1 MKPSSKSTPCRIV
14 FNSSANYKGHILND
28 YFAKGPD
35 LLNNLLEV
43 LLRFREE
50 RIGLAGDISKMF
62 HSVGIPLHDQMTHLF
77 LWRNFEAER
86 EPDTYAIT
94 AVNFGDKPSAAIAIV
109 ALQKTA
115 NFGIEKYPE
124 AAKSIADNSYM
135 DDIIDST
142 QTPKKAHTLTKDI
155 NDILRQGGFSMKEW
169 VFSDRDDKIEVKTSG
184 GISSLPRSGK
194 NQRVLGLGWNCDE
207 DLLFF
212 PEKELKDQNQV
223 KETITKRTVLGKIN
237 SIYDPLGLIGP
248 FTLRAKIL
256 MRKLWTLEKSL
267 GWDDPVPED
276 IGVEWQNFMKEMD
289 VLEKVTFRRCLKPS
303 TAYGDPDLV
312 VFSDGS
318 KEAFGAAA
326 YVLWET
332 NEGVNESNLITSKNR
347 VAPAK
352 AIDIVRLEL
361 AGALIGTRLRVF
373 ITEAMR
379 YRFKRVYHITDSEI
393 VHAMIHKESYGF
405 NTFVANRIGEIQ
417 NNTNS
422 DEWFWT
428 AGKLN
433 IADKTTRGCK
443 LDQLELNSEWQSG
456 PEFLR
461 KKDRKDWP
469 VHQDVTTKELPERIK
484 KIKSITCALT
494 ETKEND
500 SLAKRIDI
508 SRFSKLPLLLNTTA
522 RVGRIYK
529 RFKKDN
535 RTDLK
540 MEEEITVTEKEE
552 AERFWIIEAQ
562 RELHTDIT
570 NGKLKR
576 FVPAIENGVITVGGR
591 TSRWMQCIW
600 NRQRFILLPANHP
613 FSKLVA
619 AEQHKLAGHRGISAT
634 ISRIRSKYWILK
646 ISKLVWKIVMECT
659 DCKRRVANREIQ
671 IMSEL
676 PIERLKPSPAFAHT
690 GLDFFGPFE
699 IRGEVRKRV
708 RGKCFGLVFTCL
720 SSRAVYCDITPNYT
734 TDGFLQALR
743 RFATIRGWPIKIFS
757 DPGSQLKGA
766 SNELK
771 EAVRNLDKMTLQRY
785 EVKHGME

>member
-1 MKPSSKSTPCRIV
+1 MEELVPC
-14 FNSSANYKGHILND
+14 
-28 YFAKGPD
+28 
-35 LLNNLLEV
+35 
-43 LLRFREE
+43 
-50 RIGLAGDISKMF
+50 
-62 HSVGIPLHDQMTHLF
+62 
-77 LWRNFEAER
+77 
-86 EPDTYAIT
+86 
-94 AVNFGDKPSAAIAIV
+94 
-109 ALQKTA
+109 
-115 NFGIEKYPE
+115 
-124 AAKSIADNSYM
+124 
-135 DDIIDST
+135 
-142 QTPKKAHTLTKDI
+142 
-155 NDILRQGGFSMKEW
+155 
-169 VFSDRDDKIEVKTSG
+169 
-184 GISSLPRSGK
+184 RSGK

-212 PEKELKDQNQV
+212 PEKEQKDQNQV

-417 NNTNS
+417 NNTKS

-469 VHQDVTTKELPERIK
+469 VHQDVTTKDLPERIK
-484 KIKSITCALT
+484 KVKSITCALT

-576 FVPAIENGVITVGGR
+576 FVPTIENGVITVGGR
-591 TSRWMQCIW
+591 TSRWMQCTW

-619 AEQHKLAGHRGISAT
+619 VEQHKLAGHRGISAT

-676 PIERLKPSPAFAHT
+676 PIEKLKPSPAFAHT

-757 DPGSQLKGA
+757 DPGSQLEGA